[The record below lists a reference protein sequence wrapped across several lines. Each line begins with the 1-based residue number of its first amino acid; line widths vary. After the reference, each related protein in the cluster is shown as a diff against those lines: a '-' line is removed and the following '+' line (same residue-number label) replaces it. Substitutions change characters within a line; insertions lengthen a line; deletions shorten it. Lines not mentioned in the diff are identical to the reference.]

1 MAAASNGGP
10 QLTWINVIA
19 TITVIAV
26 LSGGGYKIIEA
37 QFEYV
42 RQSAVTTSTDLSRE
56 IELNRR
62 ALELIRSDYLTLRE
76 HVAYQHE
83 QDIVNNSF
91 ISRFIALEN
100 QTHELVSH
108 GARAPIEAREIDQ
121 LATAIDKRFDA
132 AQQQI
137 NDINR
142 QIAASILPGYSPHVI
157 TQPPHP

>member
-1 MAAASNGGP
+1 MVASNTGP
-10 QLTWINVIA
+10 QLTWTNVVA
-19 TITVIAV
+19 TIAVIAV

-42 RQSAVTTSTDLSRE
+42 RQSASAMDANLFKE

-62 ALELIRSDYLTLRE
+62 SLELIHSDYLTLRE
-76 HVAYQHE
+76 HIAYQHE
-83 QDIVNNSF
+83 QEVINATF
-91 ISRFIALEN
+91 TSRFVALEN
-100 QTHELVSH
+100 VQRDLVAH
-108 GARAPIEAREIDQ
+108 GAHAPIEAREVDQ

-142 QIAASILPGYSPHVI
+142 QIAASILPGYSPHVM
-157 TQPPHP
+157 TLPPHP